1 MAIGPRLEAAAAAAR
16 GGDRHAL
23 RAARAALR
31 AALEAAPAFDPLL
44 AAACL
49 PHVDDD
55 ALRARLEAAAAGARP
70 TSARCGALCTD
81 GAGEGHLIELLV
93 DLVPGDG
100 EVWTPDAVARDS
112 ALAVQVAAAAA
123 LGGAARQLGVRW
135 QLLGAPPGAT
145 LSGGSL
151 GLAAGLAALAAQ
163 RGVAIPTEVAVTGG
177 LDLSGVV
184 QPVAGVP
191 AKLRAAAAAGRTRAL
206 VPAGEPLRPVPGL
219 EVLPVRS
226 LAEAAARVLPEGA
239 LLAPPGLG
247 GRLSER
253 AEAPA
258 QGGDRLGERAEA
270 PAQGGD
276 RLVERA
282 ETPAQGGERL
292 GERAEAPAQGGDRL
306 GERAEAPLQGGE
318 RLGERTEALRQ
329 GGHLAATSGG
339 GALAEGQGRLDE
351 RAGALRQ
358 GGHLAA
364 TSGRGALAEGQGR
377 LDERA
382 GARAEGQGRLDERR
396 PPLAEGLGRLDERRP
411 PLAEGLDWLDERRP
425 PLAEGL

>member
-1 MAIGPRLEAAAAAAR
+1 VSIGPRLEAAAAAAR
-16 GGDRHAL
+16 AGDRHAL

-31 AALEAAPAFDPLL
+31 AALEAAPHFDPLL

-70 TSARCGALCTD
+70 TSARCAALCTD

-163 RGVAIPTEVAVTGG
+163 RGVQLPTEVAVTGG

-219 EVLPVRS
+219 ELLPVRS

-239 LLAPPGLG
+239 LLAL
-247 GRLSER
+247 R
-253 AEAPA
+253 AEAA
-258 QGGDRLGERAEA
+258 GSS
-270 PAQGGD
+270 
-276 RLVERA
+276 
-282 ETPAQGGERL
+282 
-292 GERAEAPAQGGDRL
+292 
-306 GERAEAPLQGGE
+306 
-318 RLGERTEALRQ
+318 
-329 GGHLAATSGG
+329 SGRRPSRR
-339 GALAEGQGRLDE
+339 GAIGSPSGR
-351 RAGALRQ
+351 RPPRRGANGSASGRRPSRRVAI
-358 GGHLAA
+358 GSASGRRPPRRVANGSA
-364 TSGRGALAEGQGR
+364 SGRRPSGRGGTSLPRAAEGPSRRAKAGSASEQGPSGR
-377 LDERA
+377 GGTSLRRA
-382 GARAEGQGRLDERR
+382 AEGPSRR
-396 PPLAEGLGRLDERRP
+396 A
-411 PLAEGLDWLDERRP
+411 
-425 PLAEGL
+425 